1 MQNPK
6 PRLTQFYELQKLV
19 GELEKSGLEGVSL
32 YLRLTKIGLIDLD
45 MLHKVMEKRA

>member
-6 PRLTQFYELQKLV
+6 PRLTQFHELQKLV
-19 GELEKSGLEGVSL
+19 TELEQSGLEGVSL

-45 MLHKVMEKRA
+45 VLHKVMENRA